1 MMSDFQEDIRKLNE
15 LIVALINQKRK
26 LIPKYIKVNKNYLE
40 KLLNSEN
47 VTEFNF
53 NSNGDMWIDYD
64 TQGYFGTFTSIPLII
79 DNTIE
84 TFAFVYENG
93 RIVNG
98 TL

>member
-1 MMSDFQEDIRKLNE
+1 MSDFQEDIRKLNE

-26 LIPKYIKVNKNYLE
+26 LIPKYIKVNKNYLDE
-40 KLLNSEN
+40 LLNSGK
-47 VTEFNF
+47 VIEFSF

-64 TQGYFGTFTSIPLII
+64 TQGYYGTFTGIPLII

-84 TFAFVYENG
+84 TFAFVYEDG
-93 RIVNG
+93 RIVYG